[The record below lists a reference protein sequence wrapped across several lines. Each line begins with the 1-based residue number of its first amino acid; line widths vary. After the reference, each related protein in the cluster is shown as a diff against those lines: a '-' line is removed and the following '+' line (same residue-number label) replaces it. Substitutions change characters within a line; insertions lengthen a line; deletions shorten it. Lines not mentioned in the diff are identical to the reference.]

1 MKKQRSGS
9 ILLRQKEERLNSDAF
24 FMAQREEADI
34 YATERDN
41 LLDQAQIA
49 FDCNDL
55 PAAKELSDK
64 AKVQHALYQE
74 ANKVAADVI
83 FTTNNARVADHEIDF
98 HGLYV
103 EETIERL
110 LERIEKDRER
120 NSTNLTIIYGQGE
133 RNNDAET
140 EREVILAVTQLL
152 KEKKMA
158 FKLYDLSEQVK
169 KCRVTYNE
177 AVGSSNATNSDGY
190 HDTNLA
196 PEDVMPS
203 VADKTT
209 HGCCLLS

>member
-1 MKKQRSGS
+1 M
-9 ILLRQKEERLNSDAF
+9 ILRQREERLNSDAF
-24 FMAQREEADI
+24 FRAQREEADI

-64 AKVQHALYQE
+64 AKVQHELYEE

-83 FTTNNARVADHEIDF
+83 FTTNNARVAKHEIDF

-110 LERIEKDRER
+110 TERIDRDRREGAA
-120 NSTNLTIIYGQGE
+120 NLTIIYGQGE

-140 EREVILAVTQLL
+140 EREVILAVTELL
-152 KEKKMA
+152 REKKLS
-158 FKLYDLSEQVK
+158 FKLFDLSAQIK
-169 KCRVTYNE
+169 KCRVKYNDSTPVTPVNGSPAGFDRDLDPNDILPNIVE
-177 AVGSSNATNSDGY
+177 EQPKPCCAVS
-190 HDTNLA
+190 
-196 PEDVMPS
+196 
-203 VADKTT
+203 
-209 HGCCLLS
+209 